1 LRLSP
6 DERLEKYVKEHD
18 IVDIAA
24 GPSRPFDP
32 TQEDAED
39 DDDAEDESEGDEIND
54 STFPDC
60 EQEEGIVLCQDVT
73 ASATANE
80 ATTVDNTASAFTYEH
95 QDTAFEGFDATAEIA
110 FDDQYDLGDR
120 NVRLVTVIYAETGC
134 DEPFTAVGPKSVPS
148 VYETF
153 NLADAWA
160 NGKIA
165 RQDFPLSHKSKK
177 AFNIIRPT
185 LTCSE
190 CCHVGSDHKQVLMVY
205 DDDYIESIKSSDKWW
220 DGVFIGSFAQMTS
233 HYAHCTVTE
242 RAYWIQLLSRRYFM
256 SLPRGEYSQR
266 TS

>member
-1 LRLSP
+1 M
-6 DERLEKYVKEHD
+6 
-18 IVDIAA
+18 
-24 GPSRPFDP
+24 
-32 TQEDAED
+32 
-39 DDDAEDESEGDEIND
+39 
-54 STFPDC
+54 
-60 EQEEGIVLCQDVT
+60 
-73 ASATANE
+73 
-80 ATTVDNTASAFTYEH
+80 
-95 QDTAFEGFDATAEIA
+95 
-110 FDDQYDLGDR
+110 
-120 NVRLVTVIYAETGC
+120 
-134 DEPFTAVGPKSVPS
+134 GPKSVPS

-220 DGVFIGSFAQMTS
+220 DGVFIGSFAQMAS

-242 RAYWIQLLSRRYFM
+242 RRSILDSTPLPQVFHVTS
-256 SLPRGEYSQR
+256 PRGIPQKPKISD
-266 TS
+266 S